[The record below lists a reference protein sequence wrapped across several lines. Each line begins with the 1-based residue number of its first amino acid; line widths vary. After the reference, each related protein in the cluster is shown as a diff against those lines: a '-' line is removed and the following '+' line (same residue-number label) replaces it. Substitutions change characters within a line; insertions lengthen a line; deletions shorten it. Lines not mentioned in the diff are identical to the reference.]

1 MINTLFSMHNIKYI
15 ISVDDCFFARKRED
29 IEATIYSEMCT
40 SLEPFRAILSSC
52 NQTEIVDAID
62 EMMAVGADS
71 TTLIQT
77 LLGNLE
83 EVDLL
88 KCFDICE
95 KKGATYAEERDI
107 ILAFL
112 EGLKSEGQI
121 IEYRTF
127 SSTTEANLF
136 DIKEAGM
143 TDGAILW
150 LLDRNFSRVDESEE
164 AGLKFAENILKRENA
179 SQNYIYILSAVEPAT
194 GLTEDGIEE
203 EFDKVLAANCL
214 PDTHSF
220 IYFISKRRLQTK
232 DNTKIARSLSQGFKR
247 KACFELFQLFNS
259 CLCDGVSTASSKVQR
274 IRQKTLNYLFA
285 NKASVRGESYIEVAA
300 RLVQIF
306 HQDEYNKAIA
316 EQHSLIAEKAHYYE
330 KLCAAITETV
340 GNEQALTSTLK
351 EYRDIELYA
360 PSTQIVITEAIRVL
374 HTVEAS
380 RDAILTQMQALAK
393 TLPEYSL
400 VREMPCIGD
409 TLAPRLIAEIG
420 DVRRFHSKRALI
432 AYAGIDAPPYQS
444 GKFCANN
451 RHISKRGNRYLR
463 KTGYEVMQSYVMH
476 KPANDPIF
484 TFIEKKRGEGKSGK
498 LAMVAGLNKFLRVY
512 YGKVTELYRSLPTI
526 E

>member
-1 MINTLFSMHNIKYI
+1 
-15 ISVDDCFFARKRED
+15 
-29 IEATIYSEMCT
+29 
-40 SLEPFRAILSSC
+40 
-52 NQTEIVDAID
+52 
-62 EMMAVGADS
+62 MMTVGADS

-95 KKGATYAEERDI
+95 KNRATYAEERDI

-150 LLDRNFSRVDESEE
+150 LLDRNFSRVGESEE

-232 DNTKIARSLSQGFKR
+232 DNSF
-247 KACFELFQLFNS
+247 
-259 CLCDGVSTASSKVQR
+259 
-274 IRQKTLNYLFA
+274 
-285 NKASVRGESYIEVAA
+285 
-300 RLVQIF
+300 
-306 HQDEYNKAIA
+306 
-316 EQHSLIAEKAHYYE
+316 
-330 KLCAAITETV
+330 
-340 GNEQALTSTLK
+340 
-351 EYRDIELYA
+351 
-360 PSTQIVITEAIRVL
+360 
-374 HTVEAS
+374 
-380 RDAILTQMQALAK
+380 
-393 TLPEYSL
+393 
-400 VREMPCIGD
+400 
-409 TLAPRLIAEIG
+409 
-420 DVRRFHSKRALI
+420 
-432 AYAGIDAPPYQS
+432 
-444 GKFCANN
+444 
-451 RHISKRGNRYLR
+451 
-463 KTGYEVMQSYVMH
+463 
-476 KPANDPIF
+476 
-484 TFIEKKRGEGKSGK
+484 
-498 LAMVAGLNKFLRVY
+498 
-512 YGKVTELYRSLPTI
+512 
-526 E
+526 